1 MSGLRNWKHEFLSLR
16 EQMYKVQYALRRRG
30 YPETPEGLDAALN
43 EIDSLRRDLEAA
55 RVDAERY
62 RWLRDN
68 PWPQEVR
75 EVVTFHMNAMWDEAI
90 DLARARGEG
99 NADE

>member
-62 RWLRDN
+62 RWLRNNCKPRQAKELVEHRSGVGMD
-68 PWPQEVR
+68 
-75 EVVTFHMNAMWDEAI
+75 AAI
-90 DLARARGEG
+90 DLARERGEG
-99 NADE
+99 NDDE

>member
-1 MSGLRNWKHEFLSLR
+1 MNEKLANALAEIERLTKERDAAIEQRDVEWSISHELR
-16 EQMYKVQYALRRRG
+16 EHRDKLL
-30 YPETPEGLDAALN
+30 LDTLP
-43 EIDSLRRDLEAA
+43 SLRRDLDAA

-75 EVVTFHMNAMWDEAI
+75 EVVTFHMNAMWDAAI

-99 NADE
+99 